1 MQIWW
6 CRPCISAVTGRIF
19 TAFVLLSVFFGAAR
33 ASTINL
39 SATID
44 LQNFSATLTNIDAPL
59 SAAATIQT
67 GDSVNLS
74 VTFANNKALELTAV
88 SSPAAELFWILHTGG
103 AAFFTIDNINLT
115 LTGLNT
121 NGTFTNPFTA
131 GTTTGGVGNLGPN
144 NVNLGLSV
152 GQFLSFTGFN
162 LTYDVV
168 SLTSPELF
176 NNVLL
181 LGSAGSVTGSIVDAP
196 TTPLPAAL
204 PLFATGLG
212 ALGLLGW
219 RRKRKAFAAH

>member
-88 SSPAAELFWILHTGG
+88 SSPAAELSHGRRSIF
-103 AAFFTIDNINLT
+103 
-115 LTGLNT
+115 
-121 NGTFTNPFTA
+121 
-131 GTTTGGVGNLGPN
+131 
-144 NVNLGLSV
+144 
-152 GQFLSFTGFN
+152 
-162 LTYDVV
+162 YDRQYQ
-168 SLTSPELF
+168 P
-176 NNVLL
+176 
-181 LGSAGSVTGSIVDAP
+181 DADR
-196 TTPLPAAL
+196 T
-204 PLFATGLG
+204 
-212 ALGLLGW
+212 
-219 RRKRKAFAAH
+219 